1 MIVKD
6 LLAGIIADNLLET
19 EKIGSSAFY
28 WSLPKRVYDAKKK
41 QLEREET
48 NIENAKNEIENL
60 KQKIEE
66 NKAIR
71 VENDE
76 RKKNLEELAELENQQ
91 KEYLKILKDFESKD
105 PEKYEKY
112 INATKT
118 MGQLNDFW
126 VDNIYTIEQW
136 MKVKRPDIEF
146 EKMLI
151 REQGKIWN
159 DDSEKYR
166 EEQKIIEERI
176 RMNGI
181 KNGEILR
188 KQIEFNNNRKMK
200 KNSMSSAEYSLNK
213 QEINKIID
221 SMEDMI

>member
-6 LLAGIIADNLLET
+6 LLAGIVADNLLET

-28 WSLPKRVYDAKKK
+28 WYLPNRVYDAKKK
-41 QLEREET
+41 QLEREQT

-76 RKKNLEELAELENQQ
+76 RKKNLEELAELENQK
-91 KEYLKILKDFESKD
+91 KEYLKVLKDFESKD

-112 INATKT
+112 INTTKN
-118 MGQLNDFW
+118 MEQLNEFW

-136 MKVKRPDIEF
+136 MKKNRPDMEF
-146 EKMLI
+146 EKVFPAVQDLHLF
-151 REQGKIWN
+151 
-159 DDSEKYR
+159 D
-166 EEQKIIEERI
+166 
-176 RMNGI
+176 
-181 KNGEILR
+181 
-188 KQIEFNNNRKMK
+188 
-200 KNSMSSAEYSLNK
+200 
-213 QEINKIID
+213 
-221 SMEDMI
+221 